1 MVNVKLDMLAFY
13 MYKMDIHLLEGNLD
27 EDASYAGMDFDSFI
41 KNLSSAFDSFK
52 AEGLTKLESFIASK
66 PNSTSTYFGFE
77 NPHTERPLPYLLE
90 ADLDTNQVL
99 NIVDLEGYQKL
110 KNVRAKLSL

>member
-27 EDASYAGMDFDSFI
+27 EDATYAGMDLETFI
-41 KNLSSAFDSFK
+41 SKLNKEFDSFK

-66 PNSTSTYFGFE
+66 PNSSSTYFGFE
-77 NPHTERPLPYLLE
+77 NPQTERPLPYLLE
-90 ADLDTNQVL
+90 ADLDNNQVL
-99 NIVDLEGYQKL
+99 NIVDLDGYQKL